1 MNNILTKPFS
11 NTEYADFAVYANDT
25 QRRIEDFNGDKY
37 ALLASE
43 VLVNGTIQDISQTPE
58 YIAEQKAI
66 AKQSLVKEYAD
77 TFKEFDRICGAKFSR
92 GLCTTSQITAQ
103 RTTLQNELTQ
113 KIQEINN
120 G

>member
-1 MNNILTKPFS
+1 MKRYFNLNTLSDRGEADDIDASYMVEVPNDGKPYGLR
-11 NTEYADFAVYANDT
+11 NGEVICLEND
-25 QRRIEDFNGDKY
+25 
-37 ALLASE
+37 
-43 VLVNGTIQDISQTPE
+43 PE

-66 AKQSLVKEYAD
+66 AKQPVVKEYAD
-77 TFKEFDRICGAKFSR
+77 IFKEFDRICGAKFSR
-92 GLCTTSQITAQ
+92 GLCTTAQITAQ

>member
-1 MNNILTKPFS
+1 MKRYFDLNTNTDNNFCDVIDPSYMVEIPNDGKPYGVR
-11 NTEYADFAVYANDT
+11 NGVVICLEND
-25 QRRIEDFNGDKY
+25 
-37 ALLASE
+37 
-43 VLVNGTIQDISQTPE
+43 PE
-58 YIAEQKAI
+58 YIAEQEAI

-77 TFKEFDRICGAKFSR
+77 IFKEFDRICGAKFSR
-92 GLCTTSQITAQ
+92 GLCTTNQIIAQ